1 MFLFSIIIP
10 SFNRAE
16 LISIGIQSIIHQ
28 SYENWEI
35 IIVDDGSTDNTKEV
49 VESFN
54 NNRIKYIYQDNAER
68 SAARNNGI
76 RNSKGEWI
84 CFLDSDDEFTPNHL
98 QLISEYIQKENLSTG
113 LICTGLIQKS
123 NNNDKKKPFLDLS
136 NNILKEISEK
146 FLIPTQVCLHC
157 SILQHQQFDERYRL
171 WEDTHLWLRITA
183 QFPLYQIE
191 EYTAIQHIHINGT
204 VVEGMKT
211 IRIKDVHQYVN
222 AVADLRDNYSGLF
235 EGKFSKNQFNKYID
249 SKYRMYLYQARQNK
263 QVFVAWQI
271 WIKSIFHKPSL
282 YLLSELPKIF
292 INKLGFGHHE

>member
-1 MFLFSIIIP
+1 MNF
-10 SFNRAE
+10 
-16 LISIGIQSIIHQ
+16 ISNAIESVLRQTCS
-28 SYENWEI
+28 NWEI

-54 NNRIKYIYQDNAER
+54 DNRIRYIYQDNAER

-76 RNSKGEWI
+76 RNTKGDWV

-113 LICTGLIQKS
+113 LICTGLMQQNAKYNLEKS
-123 NNNDKKKPFLDLS
+123 FLDLS
-136 NNILKEISEK
+136 RNNLLEISEK
-146 FLIPTQVCLHC
+146 FLIPAQVCLHR
-157 SILQHQQFDERYRL
+157 SILQHQQFDEHYRL

-191 EYTAIQHIHINGT
+191 EYTAIQHIHVNGT

-222 AVADLRDNYSGLF
+222 AIADLRDNYSRLF

-263 QVFVAWQI
+263 QAFVAWQI
-271 WIKSIFHKPSL
+271 WMKSIFHKPSL
-282 YLLSELPKIF
+282 YLILELPKIF
-292 INKLGFGHHE
+292 INKLGFGQYE